1 MVFGAI
7 LGGAKALF
15 GGGKKKKAA
24 PKERAGPTEGEKL
37 KGASIRTT
45 KELLSPVKSTRKPI
59 RGNRMRA
66 GARKAISRGSS
77 RAGGR

>member
-15 GGGKKKKAA
+15 GGKKKKAA

-37 KGASIRTT
+37 KGPAMRTT
-45 KELLSPVKSTRKPI
+45 KELLSPVKSTRKPT
-59 RGNRMRA
+59 RMRA
-66 GARKAISRGSS
+66 GARKAMSRGSS

>member
-7 LGGAKALF
+7 MGGAKKVF

-24 PKERAGPTEGEKL
+24 PQRKELGPSPGEKL
-37 KGASIRTT
+37 KPAAARAT
-45 KELLSPVKSTRKPI
+45 KELLTPVRSARKPM
-59 RGNRMRA
+59 RMRA

-77 RAGGR
+77 RSGGR

>member
-37 KGASIRTT
+37 KGASARTT
-45 KELLSPVKSTRKPI
+45 KELLSPVKATRKPI
-59 RGNRMRA
+59 RMRA
-66 GARKAISRGSS
+66 GARKAMSRGSS